1 MAYMEC
7 PRCEWKLVRAEDNG
21 VECTNSDCNFPHS
34 EKEEI
39 TCEITHDDN
48 KMLLEFYS
56 NTGRFGTEELLDDY
70 VLTSEQLLDI
80 LQEWR
85 DKSCEDDTYGL

>member
-7 PRCEWKLVRAEDNG
+7 PRCEWRLVRAEDDG
-21 VECTNSDCNFPHS
+21 VECTNSDCNFPYS

-39 TCEITHDDN
+39 VCEISRDDN
-48 KMLLEFYS
+48 KLLLEFYS

-70 VLTSEQLLDI
+70 CLTSEQLLDI

-85 DKSCEDDTYGL
+85 DKSCEDDTHGL